1 MKAAVLVV
9 VLLALSFWVWRNHT
23 TTATETCVK
32 TTPRVCVDRP
42 STTRARR

>member
-1 MKAAVLVV
+1 VKAAVLVV
-9 VLLALSFWVWRNHT
+9 VLLVVAVWVWRNHT

-42 STTRARR
+42 MTTRRR